1 MTSNTLAKGQA
12 MRLAKDFSNIE
23 DFAYFVGGQIYPSGD
38 ETPTVLLA
46 DNKTYLHGGYYA
58 VATDSDIKKWYP
70 DEFEANF
77 VPRGDIESTPKGWV
91 AYPEGTDFSV
101 YGKYVAEFS
110 REELNEAKE
119 LARSAKFA
127 TFLTRKSKVRKME
140 ASPVVDK
147 LSFAIYGD
155 TEDIASAEEVNTVLN
170 REEALLCFRWGFT
183 AIFPVDGGKRYVLV
197 RQFTESV
204 PKVQQFLNRTR

>member
-1 MTSNTLAKGQA
+1 

-46 DNKTYLHGGYYA
+46 DNRTWLHGGYYA
-58 VATDSDIKKWYP
+58 VQTSDKIVKWYP

-77 VPRGDIESTPKGWV
+77 VPRGDIESTPKGWA

-101 YGKYVAEFS
+101 YGKFVAEFS
-110 REELNEAKE
+110 REELNEAQE
-119 LARSAKFA
+119 LATRAKFA
-127 TFLTRKSKVRKME
+127 TFLTRKSKVGKLE
-140 ASPVVDK
+140 ESTVVDK

-155 TEDIASAEEVNTVLN
+155 TEDIASVEEVNTVLN
-170 REEALLCFRWGFT
+170 MEEPLLCFRWGCT